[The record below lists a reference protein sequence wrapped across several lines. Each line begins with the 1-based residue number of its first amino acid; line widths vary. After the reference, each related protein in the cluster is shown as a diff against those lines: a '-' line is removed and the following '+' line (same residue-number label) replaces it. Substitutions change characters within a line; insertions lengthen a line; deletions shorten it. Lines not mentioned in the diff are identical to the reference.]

1 MEHAL
6 STNILII
13 PPPPLVSS
21 KKSAHITID
30 LHTSANF
37 KNFTPRGVALVKCY

>member
-13 PPPPLVSS
+13 PPAPSAAQ

-37 KNFTPRGVALVKCY
+37 KNFTPRGVTLVKCY